1 MTTVPSSAAMIEPS
15 LKPGRQR
22 DEREDRRDG
31 RHQDRPDAGPAA
43 LDQGLSRRLAARPQP
58 LDEVE
63 QDDRV
68 GDHDP
73 DQHQEADE
81 GADADR
87 PVPVKYSAG
96 KAPIVASGRLNRM
109 MNGVISE
116 LNVRTIIT

>member
-15 LKPGRQR
+15 
-22 DEREDRRDG
+22 ER
-31 RHQDRPDAGPAA
+31 PAA
-43 LDQGLSRRLAARPQP
+43 SGIRARIVAIAVIRIGRTRVRPPSIRASFVEWPSTAQP

-73 DQHQEADE
+73 DEHQEPDE

-87 PVPVKYSAG
+87 LAG
-96 KAPIVASGRLNRM
+96 QVERREGADRASGRLNRM
-109 MNGVISE
+109 MNGVTSE
-116 LNVRTIIT
+116 LKVSTIIT